1 MVQRVQGRRSVRG
14 RLHVPGDKAV
24 AHRAYV
30 FNAMARGRALVTGI
44 PRGEDC
50 ASTLRC
56 LRDLGVPVEERDGGV
71 AIEGVGKT
79 GFTAPSGVLDA
90 GNSGTT
96 MRFLA
101 GLLAAQPFESVITG
115 DDSLRRRPMA
125 RIIDPLRRM
134 GARIEG
140 AEGGR
145 APLRIAGGALKG
157 IEYHTPVA
165 SAQVKTALLIAGCN
179 AQGETVVVEPAPSRN
194 HSELMLAAMEADIE
208 TADGRIRIRPGEL
221 RARDVAVPGDISSAA
236 YWITLGVAH
245 PDADITVT
253 GVGLN
258 PSRTGIIDVLRSM
271 GADVAVE
278 NVRDAGGETVGD
290 VRSRSSRLRGT
301 VVEGPVIPRAIDE
314 LPLVALAAALA
325 DGPTEIRD
333 AAELRVKESDRIAT
347 TAMELAKFGVS
358 IEERPDGLRI
368 EGGAMLHG
376 AECASHGDHRLA
388 MMLAVA
394 GIIAEGETAIGAA
407 EAAAVTYPEFW
418 GDLLSLSPPG
428 PGRAS

>member
-1 MVQRVQGRRSVRG
+1 MVQRVEGRRSVRG
-14 RLHVPGDKAV
+14 RLCVPGDKAV

-30 FNAMARGRALVTGI
+30 FNAMARGRALVTGV
-44 PRGEDC
+44 PSGEDC

-56 LRDLGVPVEERDGGV
+56 LRALGVPVEEREGEV
-71 AIEGVGKT
+71 TIEGVGGT
-79 GFTAPSGVLDA
+79 GFTASGGVLDA
-90 GNSGTT
+90 GNSATA

-125 RIIDPLRRM
+125 RIIDPLRLM
-134 GARIEG
+134 GAQIEG

-145 APLRIAGGALKG
+145 APLRISGGALEG

-194 HSELMLAAMEADIE
+194 HSELLLAAMGADIE
-208 TADGRIRIRPGEL
+208 ADGTRIRIRPGEL

-236 YWITLGVAH
+236 YWITLGAVH
-245 PDADITVT
+245 PDADVTVT

-258 PSRTGIIDVLRSM
+258 PSRTGIIDILESM
-271 GADVAVE
+271 GADVAIE
-278 NVRDAGGETVGD
+278 NVRDAGGERVGD

-301 VVEGPVIPRAIDE
+301 VVEGDVIPRAIDE

-325 DGPTEIRD
+325 EGPTEIRD

-347 TAMELAKFGVS
+347 TAAELAKFGVA

-368 EGGAMLHG
+368 KGGATLRG

-388 MMLAVA
+388 MTLAVA
-394 GIIAEGETAIGAA
+394 GVIASGETAIGGA
-407 EAAAVTYPEFW
+407 EATSVTYPEFW
-418 GDLLSLSPPG
+418 DDLAGLG
-428 PGRAS
+428 

>member
-115 DDSLRRRPMA
+115 DGLAAPPPPWPGSSTPC
-125 RIIDPLRRM
+125 
-134 GARIEG
+134 GAWAPGSREPR
-140 AEGGR
+140 AGGR
-145 APLRIAGGALKG
+145 RWASPAALSRE

-194 HSELMLAAMEADIE
+194 HSELMLAAMGADIE

-236 YWITLGVAH
+236 YWITLGRGPPRRRH
-245 PDADITVT
+245 YRD
-253 GVGLN
+253 
-258 PSRTGIIDVLRSM
+258 RC
-271 GADVAVE
+271 GAKPIE
-278 NVRDAGGETVGD
+278 NRD
-290 VRSRSSRLRGT
+290 
-301 VVEGPVIPRAIDE
+301 
-314 LPLVALAAALA
+314 
-325 DGPTEIRD
+325 
-333 AAELRVKESDRIAT
+333 
-347 TAMELAKFGVS
+347 
-358 IEERPDGLRI
+358 
-368 EGGAMLHG
+368 H
-376 AECASHGDHRLA
+376 
-388 MMLAVA
+388 
-394 GIIAEGETAIGAA
+394 
-407 EAAAVTYPEFW
+407 
-418 GDLLSLSPPG
+418 
-428 PGRAS
+428 

>member
-1 MVQRVQGRRSVRG
+1 MVQRVEGRRSVRG
-14 RLHVPGDKAV
+14 RVRVPGDKAV

-30 FNAMARGRALVTGI
+30 FNAMARGRAQVTGV
-44 PRGEDC
+44 PRGEDS
-50 ASTLRC
+50 ASMVRC
-56 LRDLGVPVEERDGGV
+56 LRDLGVPMEERDGAV
-71 AIEGVGKT
+71 VIEGVGGM
-79 GFTAPSGVLDA
+79 GFTAPGDVLDA
-90 GNSGTT
+90 GNSGTV

-101 GLLAAQPFESVITG
+101 GLLAAQPFESTITG

-125 RIIDPLRRM
+125 RVIAPLQLM

-145 APLRIAGGALKG
+145 APLRIAGGALQG

-179 AQGETVVVEPAPSRN
+179 AQGETVVVEPVASRN
-194 HSELMLAAMEADIE
+194 HSELLLAAMGADIE
-208 TADGRIRIRPGEL
+208 TEGTRIRIRPGEL

-236 YWITLGVAH
+236 YWITLGAVH
-245 PDADITVT
+245 PDADVIVT

-258 PSRTGIIDVLRSM
+258 PSRTGIFDILRSM

-278 NVRDAGGETVGD
+278 NVLNAGGETVGD

-301 VVEGPVIPRAIDE
+301 VVGGDVIPRAIDE

-325 DGPTEIRD
+325 EGPTEIRD

-347 TAMELAKFGVS
+347 TAAELAKFGVA

-368 EGGAMLHG
+368 EGGAALVG

-388 MMLAVA
+388 MTLAVA
-394 GIIAEGETAIGAA
+394 GVIASGETAIGGADA
-407 EAAAVTYPEFW
+407 TSVTYPEFW
-418 GDLLSLSPPG
+418 DDLVGLG
-428 PGRAS
+428 